1 MATGRMSARDLL
13 GPVLIFLGA
22 LLVVAAIA
30 MPLYLVGQLQKTPM
44 DTDYTTVS
52 TAQRSDG
59 STNSSALPAQILNR
73 CSLTASRPE
82 VSPAALTQQQ
92 RVVVV
97 KPAGADRVTFQA
109 GTSTRINQVQ
119 ISGETV
125 TPSAD
130 STSGGGCLGALLSA
144 TVDRV
149 TTNRT
154 SGAAALGGGGSSEV
168 QLDASTK
175 SISVPDR
182 RGVQYKFPFGTSSGK
197 RYIYFDLASRTT
209 NPLTYV
215 DSTEIA
221 GVKVLHFRQQV
232 PAANLA
238 QLRDANDSTPAG
250 TQLSQAASW
259 YGGFQG
265 IDNRQKLP
273 ADLYRETTR
282 DLYVEPDSGTI
293 VNDRERIQEYY
304 KISGVS
310 GDAPEA
316 LRNYRLTNLD
326 VTFAYDQNTQQSRAA
341 AAKDLSSPIKLYG
354 RWLPIAFGIV
364 GALMLIAGIV
374 LLLRG
379 PRTPAAVVAGD
390 DPYYPVA
397 TPDGDDDETR
407 QFDRREHDGFTD
419 ADAPTEVRPDL
430 RKRGSGG
437 AAGGAAGTGPTDD
450 DATQQFPRVS
460 DDGPRVG
467 WSSPDGPDSGR
478 DVDGPGESETR
489 PDDPWRRP
497 NG

>member
-1 MATGRMSARDLL
+1 MSARDLL
-13 GPVLIFLGA
+13 GPALIFLGA

-30 MPLYLVGQLQKTPM
+30 MPFYLVGQLQKTPM

-52 TAQRSDG
+52 TAQRTEG
-59 STNSSALPAQILNR
+59 SSGSAALPAQILNR

-82 VSPAALTQQQ
+82 VSQAALTQQQ

-119 ISGETV
+119 IAGETV

-154 SGAAALGGGGSSEV
+154 SGAAALSGGGSSEV
-168 QLDASTK
+168 QVDASTK

-182 RGVQYKFPFGTSSGK
+182 RGLQYKFPFGSSSGQ

-232 PAANLA
+232 PEANLA

-250 TQLSQAASW
+250 TQLSQNASW
-259 YGGFQG
+259 YGGFPG

-273 ADLYRETTR
+273 ADLYRTTTR
-282 DLYVEPDSGTI
+282 DLYVEPESGTI

-310 GDAPEA
+310 GDAPQA
-316 LRNYRLTNLD
+316 LRDYKLTNLD
-326 VTFAYDQNTQQSRAA
+326 VTFAYDQNTQQARAS

-364 GALMLIAGIV
+364 GALALIAGII

-397 TPDGDDDETR
+397 TPEDDQTR
-407 QFDRREHDGFTD
+407 DLGRRDHDGFTGAD
-419 ADAPTEVRPDL
+419 HGSDAPTEVRTDL
-430 RKRGSGG
+430 RKGEPTTG

-450 DATQQFPRVS
+450 DATQQFPRIS
-460 DDGPRVG
+460 REEPRVG
-467 WSSPDGPDSGR
+467 WTSADGPDAGR
-478 DVDGPGESETR
+478 DPDGPGESETR

>member
-22 LLVVAAIA
+22 LLIVAAIA

-52 TAQRSDG
+52 TSQRTDG
-59 STNSSALPAQILNR
+59 ESGSSALPAKILNR
-73 CSLTASRPE
+73 CSLTASKPE
-82 VSPAALTQQQ
+82 VSPASLTQQQ
-92 RVVVV
+92 RVVAV

-125 TPSAD
+125 TPSSD
-130 STSGGGCLGALLSA
+130 STSGGGCLGGLLSA

-154 SGAAALGGGGSSEV
+154 SGAAALSGGGSSEV
-168 QLDASTK
+168 QLDASSK
-175 SISVPDR
+175 SISIPDR
-182 RGVQYKFPFGTSSGK
+182 RGVQYKFPFDTSSKK

-209 NPLTYV
+209 NPISYV

-232 PAANLA
+232 PETNLA
-238 QLRDANDSTPAG
+238 QQRDANDSTPAG

-259 YGGFQG
+259 YGGFPG

-273 ADLYRETTR
+273 ADLYRTTTR
-282 DLYVEPDSGTI
+282 DVYIEPVSGTI
-293 VNDRERIQEYY
+293 VNDRERIQEYF

-310 GDAPEA
+310 GDAPQS
-316 LRNYRLTNLD
+316 LRDYKLTNLD
-326 VTFAYDQNTQQSRAA
+326 VTFAYDQNTQQARAA
-341 AAKDLSSPIKLYG
+341 ASKDLSQPIQLYG
-354 RWLPIAFGIV
+354 RWLPIAFGII
-364 GALMLIAGIV
+364 GALALIAGIF

-397 TPDGDDDETR
+397 TPDDDTR
-407 QFDRREHDGFTD
+407 DLRDHEHDGFHD

-430 RKRGSGG
+430 RKG
-437 AAGGAAGTGPTDD
+437 AAGSGAASGTGPTDD
-450 DATQQFPRVS
+450 DETQQFPRVS

-467 WSSPDGPDSGR
+467 WSSPDGPGSSGHEP
-478 DVDGPGESETR
+478 DGPGESETR

-497 NG
+497 DR

>member
-22 LLVVAAIA
+22 LLIVAAIA
-30 MPLYLVGQLQKTPM
+30 MPFYLVGQLQKTPM

-52 TAQRSDG
+52 TSQRTDGDSSSD
-59 STNSSALPAQILNR
+59 ALPAKILNR
-73 CSLTASRPE
+73 CSLTASKPE
-82 VSPAALTQQQ
+82 VSAAALTRQQ
-92 RVVVV
+92 RVVAV
-97 KPAGADRVTFQA
+97 KPAGADKVTFQA

-130 STSGGGCLGALLSA
+130 STSGGGCLGALLTA

-154 SGAAALGGGGSSEV
+154 SGAAALSGGGSSEV
-168 QLDASTK
+168 QLDSSSK
-175 SISVPDR
+175 SVSIPDR
-182 RGVQYKFPFGTSSGK
+182 RGLQYKFPFDSSSSK

-209 NPLTYV
+209 SPLKYV

-221 GVKVLHFRQQV
+221 GVKVLHFSQTV
-232 PAANLA
+232 PEANLA

-250 TQLSQAASW
+250 TQLSQNASW
-259 YGGFQG
+259 YGGFPG

-273 ADLYRETTR
+273 ADLYRTTTR

-310 GDAPEA
+310 GDAPQA
-316 LRNYRLTNLD
+316 LRQYRLTNLD
-326 VTFAYDQNTQQSRAA
+326 VTFAYDQQSQQQRAS

-364 GALMLIAGIV
+364 GALALIAGII

-397 TPDGDDDETR
+397 TPDDDTR
-407 QFDRREHDGFTD
+407 DARGHDDFRD
-419 ADAPTEVRPDL
+419 ADAPTEVRPNL
-430 RKRGSGG
+430 RKDGDRGAGGGFAAGSG
-437 AAGGAAGTGPTDD
+437 PSDD

-460 DDGPRVG
+460 DDSGRVG
-467 WSSPDGPDSGR
+467 WSSPDGPDARR
-478 DVDGPGESETR
+478 DPEGPGDSETR